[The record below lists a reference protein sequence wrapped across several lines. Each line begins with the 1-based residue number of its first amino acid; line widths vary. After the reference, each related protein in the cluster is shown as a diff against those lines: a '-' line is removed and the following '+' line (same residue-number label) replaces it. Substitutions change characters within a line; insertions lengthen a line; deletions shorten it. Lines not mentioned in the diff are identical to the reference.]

1 MRKIY
6 NFQKFNENI
15 SFNDI
20 SEYLIEGRYLFHY
33 TLTEHLEEILTDG
46 LIPRKN
52 PNSYYQGGSKGVFL
66 TTSRSLYN
74 ANLPQD
80 LMDLMDAYYDDGE
93 SYDKPIV
100 RLWIDISNL
109 NLKKFALDDD
119 YVLNKYDWNE
129 AESDKEK
136 LIESLKLWGSL
147 SYEDTISPNIIK
159 KYDYEYLS

>member
-1 MRKIY
+1 MSKIY

-15 SFNDI
+15 SYNDI
-20 SEYLIEGRYLFHY
+20 SEYLIEGKYLFHY
-33 TLTEHLEEILTDG
+33 TLTEYLEEILDEG

-80 LMDLMDAYYDDGE
+80 FMDFMDMYYDDGE
-93 SYDKPIV
+93 SYDNPIV
-100 RLWIDISNL
+100 RLWIDVSNL
-109 NLKKFALDDD
+109 NFRKFALDDD
-119 YVLNKYDWNE
+119 YVLNKYDWNK
-129 AESDKEK
+129 AKSDKEK